1 MTEKWIEYYNNERP
15 HDALNNKAPMQ
26 YRLAKTG

>member
-1 MTEKWIEYYNNERP
+1 MYYNNERP